1 MLRVWRRCVETNK
14 LKKGIINNRYGEK
27 NLNIFTNCP
36 LYTSLAKNDLYY
48 DEFVKRGLVRTAKR
62 GDYDKIIEELYFRLL
77 NFFSLEPSLQSK
89 SESISKD
96 WDNRYVIGMQIRV
109 GIGNSAFSDN
119 CKFLFKSDIRTFVHY
134 AEYYSNQTKK
144 EPLWFVSTDAPDVE
158 FMFKTTYG
166 KRVFTIS
173 DLPMKHTKVLAYSY
187 KDPGVQRAILDN
199 YLLSKSDLL
208 ITTAWSSF
216 GEMALGRMSK
226 GSTILI
232 TRGDPIMD
240 PPPIVSFD
248 RNKNCTMLDVFDN
261 KLCMELMRV
270 FVLCRWMSF
279 GIGFLYY
286 THI

>member
-14 LKKGIINNRYGEK
+14 LKRGIINNRYGEK

-77 NFFSLEPSLQSK
+77 NFFSLEPSLQRRSD
-89 SESISKD
+89 SISKD
-96 WDNRYVIGMQIRV
+96 WHNRYVVGMQIRV

-119 CKFLFKSDIRTFVHY
+119 CKFLFKSDIRTFIHY

-144 EPLWFVSTDAPDVE
+144 KPLWFVSTDAPDVE

-166 KRVFTIS
+166 KKVFTIS

-240 PPPIVSFD
+240 PPPIVLFD
-248 RNKNCTMLDVFDN
+248 RNENCTMLDVFDN
-261 KLCMELMRV
+261 KLCMK
-270 FVLCRWMSF
+270 
-279 GIGFLYY
+279 
-286 THI
+286 